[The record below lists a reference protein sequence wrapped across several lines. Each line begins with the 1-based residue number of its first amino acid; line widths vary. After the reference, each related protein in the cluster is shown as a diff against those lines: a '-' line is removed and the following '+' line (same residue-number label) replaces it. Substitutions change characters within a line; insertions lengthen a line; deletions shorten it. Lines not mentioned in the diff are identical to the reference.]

1 MDRNNLVYDPAAQ
14 MYRQNPLDPAGAAF
28 GQMDGVSGAATD
40 QPAAA
45 DRQQNYPAWL
55 TDLSARGLA
64 SDWLPAAFVP
74 TPADELHPRIIPP
87 DAPVAAPT
95 APLSAG
101 TNAAST
107 SFGGGQEGGGG
118 GGNDPSSGGNSP
130 EQAGAASN
138 GSSADASSPDNAGSA
153 GGSSDAGGG
162 VGSSGDSGSSGG
174 GAGDASGGSADAGSD
189 GGFSRGGIVSPNKLV
204 GPNPPGPDTGFG
216 ALKPGE
222 GVLTDKAMKFYGKGI
237 IAKLNKLA
245 VPKEMF
251 R

>member
-14 MYRQNPLDPAGAAF
+14 MYRQNPLDPNGAAF
-28 GQMDGVSGAATD
+28 GQMDGVSGAVTD
-40 QPAAA
+40 QPVEAGP
-45 DRQQNYPAWL
+45 QQNYPEWL
-55 TDLSARGLA
+55 TNLSARGLA

-74 TPADELHPRIIPP
+74 TPADELQSRIIPP
-87 DAPVAAPT
+87 DSPVAAQT
-95 APLSAG
+95 APMSAS
-101 TNAAST
+101 TNAAFSG
-107 SFGGGQEGGGG
+107 SNNGGGQEGGGDASNG
-118 GGNDPSSGGNSP
+118 AGSNNDPSSPDSGT
-130 EQAGAASN
+130 
-138 GSSADASSPDNAGSA
+138 GSSASDANAGS
-153 GGSSDAGGG
+153 SSDASGG

-237 IAKLNKLA
+237 VAKLNKLA
-245 VPKEMF
+245 VPKEIF